1 MAQFYWHGPIARVII
16 VVMVIIA
23 NMVFKA
29 IIVIMTIMVCM
40 VSLPLYQARYNI
52 IKAVLS
58 NLSQYV

>member
-16 VVMVIIA
+16 VVMVTMA

-29 IIVIMTIMVCM
+29 IIVIIAIMVIM

-58 NLSQYV
+58 NL